1 MDNIRL
7 NTKLIRSLGSV
18 LFMHTADMMV
28 ATSIASTTWYSIMQN
43 PENITIQQLLSIAN
57 GLHIPVRR
65 FFSADKPDVIGQRDD
80 YVTEPYQPCQYDTT
94 VLQAVIN
101 NKSATWQQ
109 AAKAAGMSRD
119 NLRKSMLAVRRT
131 PVTRF
136 LTVCGALNIDPFS
149 ILIDPYRV
157 RVFFNGVTIN
167 STYRISDEDAKAFMA
182 AEKDPKRQQQ
192 LFYLFAIKYVREKD
206 GNRIR
211 QDLRYEDIFDYDSR
225 KEKSGLAKEIAK
237 GVRSVERATPG
248 NIAHANAV
256 SRQLCFTAYMLRSAL
271 TKQGGSSDYNRE
283 DELRKGRGYED
294 EIEAESQLSY

>member
-1 MDNIRL
+1 MHNIRL
-7 NTKLIRSLGSV
+7 NTKLISSLGSV

-136 LTVCGALNIDPFS
+136 LTVCGALGIDPFS
-149 ILIDPYRV
+149 ILIDPNAEPSTKKGRRTAVKGSLRTEISILRENLRNLSSQVESLTEKYEQLLRGHENPAQ
-157 RVFFNGVTIN
+157 RIDQTPDNGM
-167 STYRISDEDAKAFMA
+167 SDE
-182 AEKDPKRQQQ
+182 P
-192 LFYLFAIKYVREKD
+192 
-206 GNRIR
+206 
-211 QDLRYEDIFDYDSR
+211 
-225 KEKSGLAKEIAK
+225 
-237 GVRSVERATPG
+237 
-248 NIAHANAV
+248 
-256 SRQLCFTAYMLRSAL
+256 
-271 TKQGGSSDYNRE
+271 
-283 DELRKGRGYED
+283 
-294 EIEAESQLSY
+294 